1 MASLS
6 SILLAQLQRR
16 GVAGSAT
23 EGMEDTLRAL
33 VATGRA
39 AWPEIAIETSAF
51 VRYLADRLDLHPD
64 LEAALQA
71 VRAKDL
77 YLAFGCAQGDARAI
91 AAFERTLL
99 SRIPTFLARLDPS
112 RDLADEVA
120 QELRKELLVP
130 GNASAGIAVYSG
142 RGDLGGW
149 LRVVSIRTAQ
159 RLRRRSNLPAGLAAG
174 RAEQSWRDA
183 DPEQD
188 YLKLR
193 YGAAYEEAFHAA
205 LASLSSRERLC
216 LRLHYADGLDI
227 GRIGRL
233 YKIHRSTVARRLAE
247 YRRKLRESVKERLR
261 KRLKLT
267 DSEYESV
274 LSLVRSQMVVSL
286 RSALKNPAHPAKG
299 SSAQPAPSGRNTGR
313 LG

>member
-1 MASLS
+1 MLPGEGVAKNVASLS
-6 SILLAQLQRR
+6 AILLAHLRRR
-16 GVAGSAT
+16 GVMRSAT
-23 EGMEDTLRAL
+23 TGMEEALQAL
-33 VATGRA
+33 VAAGRA
-39 AWPEIAIETSAF
+39 AWPEIAIKASAF
-51 VRYLADRLDLHPD
+51 VQYLADRLDLHGD

-71 VRAKDL
+71 LRAKDL
-77 YLAFGCAQGDARAI
+77 YLVCGCAQGDARAI

-120 QELRKELLVP
+120 QELREALLVP
-130 GNASAGIAVYSG
+130 GNARAGIAVYSG
-142 RGDLGGW
+142 RGDLRSW

-159 RLRRRSNLPAGLAAG
+159 RLRRRRDLPAGLVAG
-174 RAEQSWRDA
+174 RDEQPWRDA
-183 DPEQD
+183 DPERD

-205 LASLSSRERLC
+205 LASLTSRERLC

-227 GRIGRL
+227 GRIGTL

-247 YRRKLRESVKERLR
+247 YRRKLREGTQERLR

-274 LSLVRSQMVVSL
+274 LSLVRSQLVVSL
-286 RSALKNPAHPAKG
+286 RSALKNPA
-299 SSAQPAPSGRNTGR
+299 SSA
-313 LG
+313 

>member
-1 MASLS
+1 MASLFS
-6 SILLAQLQRR
+6 VLLAQLQRR

-51 VRYLADRLDLHPD
+51 VQYLADRLDLHPA

-159 RLRRRSNLPAGLAAG
+159 PLLRPSTLPACLAA
-174 RAEQSWRDA
+174 
-183 DPEQD
+183 
-188 YLKLR
+188 
-193 YGAAYEEAFHAA
+193 
-205 LASLSSRERLC
+205 ASPQHS
-216 LRLHYADGLDI
+216 
-227 GRIGRL
+227 
-233 YKIHRSTVARRLAE
+233 
-247 YRRKLRESVKERLR
+247 
-261 KRLKLT
+261 
-267 DSEYESV
+267 
-274 LSLVRSQMVVSL
+274 
-286 RSALKNPAHPAKG
+286 
-299 SSAQPAPSGRNTGR
+299 
-313 LG
+313 

>member
-6 SILLAQLQRR
+6 SILLAQLRRR

-23 EGMEDTLRAL
+23 EGTEDTLRAL
-33 VATGRA
+33 VAAGRG
-39 AWPEIAIETSAF
+39 AWSEISIEASTF
-51 VRYLADRLDLHPD
+51 VQYLADRLDLHGD
-64 LEAALQA
+64 LEAALKV

-77 YLAFGCAQGDARAI
+77 YLACGCAHGDARAI

-99 SRIPTFLARLDPS
+99 SRLPTFLARLDPS
-112 RDLADEVA
+112 RDLADDVA
-120 QELRKELLVP
+120 QELREELLVP
-130 GNASAGIAVYSG
+130 KNGSAGIAVYSG
-142 RGDLGGW
+142 RGDLGSW
-149 LRVVSIRTAQ
+149 LRVVSLRTAQ
-159 RLRRRSNLPAGLAAG
+159 RLRRRHKLPAGSAPG
-174 RAEQSWRDA
+174 GAEQPWRDA
-183 DPEQD
+183 DPERD

-193 YGAAYEEAFHAA
+193 YGAAYEEAFQAA

-227 GRIGRL
+227 GRIGTL

-247 YRRKLRESVKERLR
+247 YRRKLRESVQEGLR

-286 RSALKNPAHPAKG
+286 RSALKNPTHPAKG
-299 SSAQPAPSGRNTGR
+299 
-313 LG
+313 

>member
-1 MASLS
+1 VATLS
-6 SILLAQLQRR
+6 SILLARLRRR
-16 GVAGSAT
+16 GVAGSVK
-23 EGMEDTLRAL
+23 EGMEDALRAL
-33 VATGRA
+33 VAVGRA
-39 AWPEIAIETSAF
+39 AWPEIAIKASAF
-51 VRYLADRLDLHPD
+51 VQYLADRLDLHGD

-77 YLAFGCAQGDARAI
+77 YLACGCAQCDARAI

-99 SRIPTFLARLDPS
+99 SRIPNFLARLDPS
-112 RDLADEVA
+112 RDLVDDVA
-120 QELRKELLVP
+120 QELREELLVP
-130 GNASAGIAVYSG
+130 GNPSAGIAVYSG
-142 RGDLGGW
+142 RGDLGSW

-159 RLRRRSNLPAGLAAG
+159 RLRRRRKLPAGLAAG

-183 DPEQD
+183 DPERD

-227 GRIGRL
+227 GRIGTL

-247 YRRKLRESVKERLR
+247 YRRKLRESMQERLR

-274 LSLVRSQMVVSL
+274 LALVRSQMVVSL

-299 SSAQPAPSGRNTGR
+299 ASA
-313 LG
+313 

>member
-6 SILLAQLQRR
+6 SILVGQLRRR
-16 GVAGSAT
+16 GVAGSVT
-23 EGMEDTLRAL
+23 EGMEDTLCAL
-33 VATGRA
+33 VAAGRA
-39 AWPEIAIETSAF
+39 AWPEIAIEASAF
-51 VRYLADRLDLHPD
+51 VQYLADRVDLQRD

-77 YLAFGCAQGDARAI
+77 YLACGCAHGDARAI

-120 QELRKELLVP
+120 QELREELLVP
-130 GNASAGIAVYSG
+130 GRASAGIAVYSG
-142 RGDLGGW
+142 RGDLGSW

-159 RLRRRSNLPAGLAAG
+159 RLRRRRNLPADLAAG
-174 RAEQSWRDA
+174 RAEQPWRDA
-183 DPEQD
+183 DPERD

-193 YGAAYEEAFHAA
+193 YGAAYEAAFQAA

-227 GRIGRL
+227 GRIGTL
-233 YKIHRSTVARRLAE
+233 YKIHRSTVARRLAD
-247 YRRKLRESVKERLR
+247 YRRKLRESTQERLR
-261 KRLKLT
+261 KQLKLT
-267 DSEYESV
+267 ESEYESV
-274 LSLVRSQMVVSL
+274 LSLVRSQLVVSL
-286 RSALKNPAHPAKG
+286 RSALKNPAHSAKE
-299 SSAQPAPSGRNTGR
+299 SSA
-313 LG
+313 

>member
-1 MASLS
+1 MATLS
-6 SILLAQLQRR
+6 SILLARLRRR
-16 GVAGSAT
+16 GVAHSLR
-23 EGMEDTLRAL
+23 ESMEDTLQAL
-33 VATGRA
+33 VASGRG

-51 VRYLADRLDLHPD
+51 VRYLADRLDFHGD
-64 LEAALQA
+64 LEAALRA

-77 YLAFGCAQGDARAI
+77 YLACGCAQGDARAI

-112 RDLADEVA
+112 RDLADDVA
-120 QELRKELLVP
+120 QEVREALLVP
-130 GNASAGIAVYSG
+130 KNGSAGITVYSG
-142 RGDLGGW
+142 RGDLGSW

-159 RLRRRSNLPAGLAAG
+159 RLHRRRNLPPGLATG
-174 RAEQSWRDA
+174 RAERPWRDA
-183 DPEQD
+183 DPERD

-193 YGAAYEEAFHAA
+193 YGAAYEEAFQAA

-227 GRIGRL
+227 GRIGTL

-247 YRRKLRESVKERLR
+247 YRRKLRESVQERLR

-267 DSEYESV
+267 ESEYESV

-286 RSALKNPAHPAKG
+286 RSALKNPA
-299 SSAQPAPSGRNTGR
+299 QPA
-313 LG
+313 

>member
-1 MASLS
+1 
-6 SILLAQLQRR
+6 
-16 GVAGSAT
+16 
-23 EGMEDTLRAL
+23 MEDTLQAL
-33 VATGRA
+33 VAAGRV
-39 AWPEIAIETSAF
+39 AWPEIAIEASAF
-51 VRYLADRLDLHPD
+51 VRYLADRLDFHGD

-77 YLAFGCAQGDARAI
+77 YLACGCADGDARAI

-112 RDLADEVA
+112 RDLADDVA
-120 QELRKELLVP
+120 QELREELLVP
-130 GNASAGIAVYSG
+130 KNGSAGITVYSG
-142 RGDLGGW
+142 RGDLGSW

-159 RLRRRSNLPAGLAAG
+159 RLRRRNQPPSLAAG
-174 RAEQSWRDA
+174 RAEQPWRDA
-183 DPEQD
+183 DPERD

-193 YGAAYEEAFHAA
+193 YGAAYEEAFQAA

-247 YRRKLRESVKERLR
+247 YRRKLRESMQERLR
-261 KRLKLT
+261 KRLKLS
-267 DSEYESV
+267 DSEFHSV
-274 LSLVRSQMVVSL
+274 LSLVRSQLVVSL
-286 RSALKNPAHPAKG
+286 RSTL
-299 SSAQPAPSGRNTGR
+299 SGQN
-313 LG
+313 

>member
-1 MASLS
+1 
-6 SILLAQLQRR
+6 
-16 GVAGSAT
+16 
-23 EGMEDTLRAL
+23 MEDTLQAL
-33 VATGRA
+33 VAAGRV
-39 AWPEIAIETSAF
+39 AWPEIAIEASAF
-51 VRYLADRLDLHPD
+51 VRYLADRLDFHGD

-77 YLAFGCAQGDARAI
+77 YLACGCADGDARAI

-112 RDLADEVA
+112 RDLADDVA
-120 QELRKELLVP
+120 QELREELLVP
-130 GNASAGIAVYSG
+130 KNGSAGITVYSG
-142 RGDLGGW
+142 RGDLGSW

-159 RLRRRSNLPAGLAAG
+159 RLRRRRNQPPSLAAG
-174 RAEQSWRDA
+174 RAEQPWRDA
-183 DPEQD
+183 DPERD

-193 YGAAYEEAFHAA
+193 YGAAYEEAFQAA